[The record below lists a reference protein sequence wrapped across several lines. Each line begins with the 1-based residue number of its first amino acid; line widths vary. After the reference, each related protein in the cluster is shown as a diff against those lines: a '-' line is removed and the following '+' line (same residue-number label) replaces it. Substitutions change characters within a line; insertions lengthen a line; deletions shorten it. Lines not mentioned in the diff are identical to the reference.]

1 MSEMKSTNVPW
12 IGDIPV
18 NWEVKAI
25 RYLVHT
31 HFSGSWGTNEQYNS
45 NDRICMRI
53 ADFDFD
59 KMQFKVLNSDSV
71 VPYDFPS
78 SRSFLISSN
87 SSKVIS
93 IVLQISSSLILSL
106 IEIS

>member
-25 RYLVHT
+25 RYLVRT

-59 KMQFKVLNSDSV
+59 KMQFKVLNSDEYTV
-71 VPYDFPS
+71 RNY
-78 SRSFLISSN
+78 RLIPWN
-87 SSKVIS
+87 C
-93 IVLQISSSLILSL
+93 
-106 IEIS
+106 